1 MSGYE
6 FISVLAFFFLLGCI
20 ALTALGLN
28 RPDVVKAVL
37 DALTDWF
44 RKK

>member
-6 FISVLAFFFLLGCI
+6 FVSVLAFFFLLGSI

-37 DALTDWF
+37 AALSNWF
-44 RKK
+44 PKK